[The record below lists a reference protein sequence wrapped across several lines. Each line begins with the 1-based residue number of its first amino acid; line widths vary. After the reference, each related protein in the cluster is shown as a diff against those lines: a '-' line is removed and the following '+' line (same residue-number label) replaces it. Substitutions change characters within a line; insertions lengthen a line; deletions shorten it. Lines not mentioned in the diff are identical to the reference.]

1 MNYLDIPIFVW
12 DHSGVGEI
20 VLLKWECE
28 AQKVSQGWSRLV
40 KPSQTTFK
48 CVNRAFFRLTSMEI
62 TLIWRRK
69 NCFAEL
75 GFSAQVGE
83 PGSADFFVP

>member
-40 KPSQTTFK
+40 KAGQTQSNHFQ
-48 CVNRAFFRLTSMEI
+48 VREPRIFPIDEHGNHANME
-62 TLIWRRK
+62 T
-69 NCFAEL
+69 
-75 GFSAQVGE
+75 
-83 PGSADFFVP
+83 